1 MTRSKRL
8 IIAWFL
14 GMLSACAWAASAEWS
29 DPAPHKEGFVTA
41 NGIRLE
47 YLDWGGTGTTL
58 IFIHGLGDNPHIF
71 DDLAPA
77 FTDHHRVIA
86 YARRGHGR
94 SENKPPYDD
103 HTLTKDLLGLM
114 DSLGIVRA
122 DLAGWS
128 LGGNEATTMAVEHPD
143 RVDKIIYLDGIYDY
157 ADPDFA
163 AARKVFS
170 DNFFDPPPGAMSSL
184 PAYRAFEK
192 AGDFASLDDMRKV
205 EAYVRES
212 VNIQSDGSVTPRI
225 PDEVINAVLAAMYK
239 NPLRSYS
246 QLQCP
251 VLALYVTHGDDPH
264 VQDVQRREVDAEY
277 DRRFAPFRAKS
288 LARIRREIATV
299 EVIKIPGGHSDFFL
313 TSRTSVVRAM
323 RRFLDQ
329 ATH

>member
-1 MTRSKRL
+1 MTCSKRL
-8 IIAWFL
+8 IIALLF
-14 GMLSACAWAASAEWS
+14 GSLSVCTWGAATDWS
-29 DPAPHKEGFVTA
+29 DPSPHKEGFVTA

-86 YARRGHGR
+86 YARRSHGR
-94 SENKPPYDD
+94 SESKPPYDD
-103 HTLTKDLLGLM
+103 HTLTEDLRGLM
-114 DSLGIVRA
+114 DSLGIERA
-122 DLAGWS
+122 DLVGWS

-143 RVDKIIYLDGIYDY
+143 KVGKIIYLDGIYDY
-157 ADPDFA
+157 ADPDYVA
-163 AARKVFS
+163 VQKVFP
-170 DNFFDPPPGAMSSL
+170 NGFFDPPPGAMSSL
-184 PAYRAFEK
+184 TAYRAFEK
-192 AGDFASLDDMRKV
+192 TGDFASLDDMRKV

-212 VNIQSDGSVTPRI
+212 VNIQPDGSVTPRI
-225 PDEVINAVLAAMYK
+225 RDEVINAVLASMYK

-264 VQDVQRREVDAEY
+264 VQDVQRREVDAEF

-313 TSRTSVVRAM
+313 TSRASVVRAM